1 MSGGTDDDLV
11 ERLLTRDEG
20 ALREVV
26 DAHSA
31 AVFGIAR
38 RILENPGLAEE
49 VAQDTFLAMWR
60 RPGAFDPC
68 RGSLRGFLLCM
79 ARNNAI
85 DLVRKEQR
93 QSRTK
98 DALMQEAYSN
108 QSTIVLD
115 DESVAGR
122 DEVKT
127 ALACLS
133 GVQKEALLMAFF
145 GGRTYREVAEEL
157 GIPEG
162 TAKTRMRDGLA
173 ALRRQMEGS
182 RENDD

>member
-60 RPGAFDPC
+60 RPGAFDPG
-68 RGSLRGFLLCM
+68 RGTLRGFLLGM
-79 ARNNAI
+79 ARNKAI

-93 QSRTK
+93 LSRTKAALMDEAYSTQSRT
-98 DALMQEAYSN
+98 LP
-108 QSTIVLD
+108 D

-127 ALACLS
+127 ALAHLS
-133 GVQKEALLMAFF
+133 GVQKEALLMAYF

-162 TAKTRMRDGLA
+162 TAKTRLRDGLA
-173 ALRRQMEGS
+173 NLRKQLERS
-182 RENDD
+182 RSSDD

>member
-60 RPGAFDPC
+60 R
-68 RGSLRGFLLCM
+68 LLKKIQ
-79 ARNNAI
+79 AW
-85 DLVRKEQR
+85 
-93 QSRTK
+93 
-98 DALMQEAYSN
+98 
-108 QSTIVLD
+108 
-115 DESVAGR
+115 
-122 DEVKT
+122 
-127 ALACLS
+127 LS
-133 GVQKEALLMAFF
+133 
-145 GGRTYREVAEEL
+145 
-157 GIPEG
+157 I
-162 TAKTRMRDGLA
+162 
-173 ALRRQMEGS
+173 RRQGVRRS
-182 RENDD
+182 